1 MTFYQLFGPTGDLNL
16 KYLMETYDYMLKR
29 SVTYLG
35 RIFLLIAK
43 TFPKIYSE
51 RKLKFKLHYFMEILE
66 KYKTKELTTCE
77 QNFPGSNRLCGSIW
91 PRCTMPGITIM
102 FGVSITTLS
111 MKKLSYAYFMTHFVY
126 TVKWHIGNVFNKPP
140 RQNAPTD
147 RVLTS
152 VILKEIE
159 WAFRK
164 VYPTKIPGMVHQ
176 GLLAPQSL
184 QGYKTFFML

>member
-1 MTFYQLFGPTGDLNL
+1 MYVLSYHL
-16 KYLMETYDYMLKR
+16 
-29 SVTYLG
+29 S
-35 RIFLLIAK
+35 I
-43 TFPKIYSE
+43 KI
-51 RKLKFKLHYFMEILE
+51 I
-66 KYKTKELTTCE
+66 
-77 QNFPGSNRLCGSIW
+77 
-91 PRCTMPGITIM
+91 
-102 FGVSITTLS
+102 FGVSITILS
-111 MKKLSYAYFMTHFVY
+111 IKKLSYAYFMTHFLY

-184 QGYKTFFML
+184 LGFSIKERENFETISACDLESGRCRHIIQSNVII